1 MGPITDES
9 LGRAIDGARSAL
21 GLSQREFSERMLAR
35 GVNWSPV
42 TVSKVATGA
51 RSVKAVELPAVA
63 DALGVAVSDL
73 LGEAA
78 DEITRLLTQAVI
90 RRRMVGGVVS
100 AVDQLLGATQI
111 AIARVNAEQDRAH
124 TPMEV
129 ARLMAALKDEPQRL
143 EYVNWDADALL
154 EVARDDLQASS
165 TLLEWF
171 KAALADEAVSPR
183 IGRDPTARGLE
194 VYPLD
199 VGDRLLQMPEGLA

>member
-78 DEITRLLTQAVI
+78 DEITRLLTQSAI
-90 RRRMVGGVVS
+90 RRRMVDGVVS

-129 ARLMAALKDEPQRL
+129 ARLMAALKDEPQRI

-183 IGRDPTARGLE
+183 IGRDPKARSLE

-199 VGDRLLQMPEGLA
+199 AGDRLLQMPEGLA